1 MQREELVELIDRAA
15 AEAGNQS
22 KLAKKLGVSPGR
34 VTDWKTGIREC
45 PPEKVALIAHEANLQ
60 ADQWLARAVLWRQEG
75 KPDEARLRKALG
87 KWLQATIAVAVL
99 CTAIVLGIGEKG
111 HEVAFS

>member
-1 MQREELVELIDRAA
+1 MQNDEISHLIELAA
-15 AEAGNQS
+15 
-22 KLAKKLGVSPGR
+22 KLAGSKSEVARRIGVSPQR
-34 VTDWKTGIREC
+34 LNDYRTGFVPC

-99 CTAIVLGIGEKG
+99 CTAIVLGSGEKG